1 MADMSLIK
9 KLREMTGAGVLDC
22 KNALGETNDDLKAA
36 SELLQKKA
44 KATASKKST
53 RTAAEGLVGNY
64 VHPGSKIAV
73 LCEVN
78 CETDFAAKNEDFQT
92 FVRDVCMHIA
102 AMSPYYLD
110 EAAIPTDDVERQKGI
125 FLAQMDEDP
134 KMASKPPQVKEKII
148 AGKMKKW
155 LSEVCLLD
163 QAFVKD
169 SDKTVRGYCEE
180 VVGKIRENIKVR
192 RFVRFQVGEE
202 SF

>member
-1 MADMSLIK
+1 MADMTLIK

-22 KNALGETNDDLKAA
+22 KNALGETNDDLQAA

-44 KATASKKST
+44 KATATKKST
-53 RTAAEGLVGNY
+53 RTAAEGLVGSY
-64 VHPGSKIAV
+64 VHPGSKLAV
-73 LCEVN
+73 MCEVN

-102 AMSPYYLD
+102 AMSPSYLD
-110 EAAIPTDDVERQKGI
+110 EASIPAADMERQQGI
-125 FLAQMDEDP
+125 FLGQMDEDP
-134 KMASKPPQVKEKII
+134 KMASKPPQVKEKIVT
-148 AGKMKKW
+148 GKMKKW

-180 VVGKIRENIKVR
+180 VVGKIRENIKIR